1 MQQPHFDETNKYKK
15 AVDLANEY
23 QCDVCRHR
31 GPIEA
36 YPPFPI
42 VENIEAAFTI
52 LRDPKVVLQE
62 EFLCYH
68 SRAKL
73 PEVALG
79 IGVSMS
85 RLPRTGEIRS
95 VTPTLDLL
103 SLKAFTK
110 QKIRKSVEGERFTH
124 WLPLYFGEKQPFEVT
139 IQEQDPVSKE
149 YIQKTQRIDPHE
161 RFMKLFR
168 HSLCFIAKGSTT
180 KTLNAEMVMEVMP
193 KLIITHMVEMAGERK
208 HISILALRRLVN
220 FVRLFRIAIDV
231 VPGVKELIDGKLKAF
246 KEDESLRVKDHCGTL
261 GDLLA
266 MAIVSDEYSLT
277 DFLDAYLEE

>member
-1 MQQPHFDETNKYKK
+1 MQLQSFLFEVPRSKRDMQIITDAGSVNASMSQQQIDGHFDETNKYKK

-23 QCDVCRHR
+23 QCEVCRHR

-52 LRDPKVVLQE
+52 LRDPKVVLKE

-124 WLPLYFGEKQPFEVT
+124 WLPLYFGEKEPFEVT
-139 IQEQDPVSKE
+139 
-149 YIQKTQRIDPHE
+149 T
-161 RFMKLFR
+161 
-168 HSLCFIAKGSTT
+168 
-180 KTLNAEMVMEVMP
+180 
-193 KLIITHMVEMAGERK
+193 
-208 HISILALRRLVN
+208 
-220 FVRLFRIAIDV
+220 
-231 VPGVKELIDGKLKAF
+231 
-246 KEDESLRVKDHCGTL
+246 
-261 GDLLA
+261 
-266 MAIVSDEYSLT
+266 
-277 DFLDAYLEE
+277 